1 MFVSLSSTVKGST
14 YRQMRNCLMQLHV
27 WHDMLR
33 LLCRTSA
40 AKRKA
45 EQLAKQ
51 EAEDEANPA
60 INNLMVR
67 HCASIAPA
75 QSCSVAVYSE
85 DTCCCT
91 ETTANMNTGH
101 HVQELAH
108 GKQAV
113 KLLTQIHMSS
123 RRWATQGR
131 WLGMLYELREGL
143 CLQLWHGSSRTL
155 AEVNLDHFK
164 MDDASQA
171 QSVAS
176 VLAACVSAC

>member
-1 MFVSLSSTVKGST
+1 MFVSLSSRVKGST
-14 YRQMRNCLMQLHV
+14 CRQMRSCLVQLPV

-45 EQLAKQ
+45 EQQAKQ

-75 QSCSVAVYSE
+75 LSCSVAIYSE
-85 DTCCCT
+85 DSCCCT
-91 ETTANMNTGH
+91 ETTANMLSVNSGH

-113 KLLTQIHMSS
+113 ILLTQIHMSS

-131 WLGMLYELREGL
+131 WPGMLYELREGL
-143 CLQLWHGSSRTL
+143 CPLLWHGSLRTL
-155 AEVNLDHFK
+155 ADLK
-164 MDDASQA
+164 
-171 QSVAS
+171 
-176 VLAACVSAC
+176 